1 MNKIRSE
8 YQLVNMEHNSKTM
21 LENFLAFNGNAYLIL
36 QLFSSN
42 PEVER
47 DELFCSLKEL
57 EKNGKKPDPEH
68 YTAVYME
75 PLPGYRKPN
84 LLERLYEKFN
94 IGIPEDFRGHS
105 MSVSDVVA
113 VKENGKFT
121 CYYCDN
127 VGFVEIPGFF
137 AGNKKDMISWDE
149 WKDRPVPSR
158 DKKYSG
164 ETRHTGL
171 EKENRDWEYHSGFL
185 EDFAYELQEAQIH
198 EDGLMTWQEWYSLEY
213 FFGQRL
219 SYEDFRNLKI
229 YYDEDKLVN
238 GDILDLQVADPIIDA
253 FKKGEKVLFTSSDS
267 DSALKGEEV
276 TILRLLTSEEA
287 DLFEVGPMYKV
298 QIKNGDICD
307 AFYDELSR

>member
-1 MNKIRSE
+1 MNK
-8 YQLVNMEHNSKTM
+8 NEHEKLIADMGSSSKAM
-21 LENFLAFNGNAYLIL
+21 IERFLSSKGNAYMLL

-42 PEVER
+42 SEVER

-75 PLPGYRKPN
+75 PLPSYRRPH

-113 VKENGKFT
+113 VKENGKVT

-137 AGNKKDMISWDE
+137 AGNKKNMISWDE

-158 DKKYSG
+158 DKK
-164 ETRHTGL
+164 E
-171 EKENRDWEYHSGFL
+171 EN
-185 EDFAYELQEAQIH
+185 
-198 EDGLMTWQEWYSLEY
+198 
-213 FFGQRL
+213 
-219 SYEDFRNLKI
+219 
-229 YYDEDKLVN
+229 YDH
-238 GDILDLQVADPIIDA
+238 
-253 FKKGEKVLFTSSDS
+253 
-267 DSALKGEEV
+267 
-276 TILRLLTSEEA
+276 
-287 DLFEVGPMYKV
+287 
-298 QIKNGDICD
+298 
-307 AFYDELSR
+307 